1 MLFCKAFAFVSLFAI
16 GAMASPIAALSARS
30 IEPGSVAA
38 PRLANR
44 GIPDQGTDVDRA
56 KFSGIEARSDGKE
69 YGGKKDSSKKSEQKQ
84 GSHKSTG
91 WNCMKMRKSGG
102 TSDNQKGNKK
112 SEQRETTPERQRR
125 LGMSS
130 SFDEPWPFGL

>member
-1 MLFCKAFAFVSLFAI
+1 MLFCKAFALVSLFAI
-16 GAMASPIAALSARS
+16 GAISSPIAALGARS

-38 PRLANR
+38 PRLASR
-44 GIPDQGTDVDRA
+44 GVPDQGADVDGE
-56 KFSGIEARSDGKE
+56 KLSGIEARSDDKQ
-69 YGGKKDSSKKSEQKQ
+69 YSGKKGSSKKSDQKQ
-84 GSHKSTG
+84 GSRKSTG